1 MSSYLASTFCLFKQL
16 LNTNNQRHLFS
27 PLVGQ
32 VLDLALDVR
41 YDIGMSLPPGR
52 GRQVLNHPHFT
63 DVETEDRDKLNFFLL
78 NIFKNMNH
86 VY

>member
-1 MSSYLASTFCLFKQL
+1 
-16 LNTNNQRHLFS
+16 
-27 PLVGQ
+27 
-32 VLDLALDVR
+32 
-41 YDIGMSLPPGR
+41 MSLPPGR

-78 NIFKNMNH
+78 NVFKNMNH